1 MVSLSIGEAFA
12 VPAPVLVVHDDAET
26 RDVALAALRSAGLEA
41 VALADPMVALDAIEA
56 DSRVRVLVTSTT
68 FPAGKP
74 NGVAL
79 GRMLKAKRH
88 PLKVAFIASLEEDQ
102 PLRKG
107 WERHSPWRLIVS
119 AQLTAHSKLRRDGT
133 EKVSTINEVDTTDER
148 ALKPIET

>member
-88 PLKVAFIASLEEDQ
+88 PLKVVFIASLEDQ
-102 PLRKG
+102 PLTEG
-107 WERHSPWRLIVS
+107 LGEALPLVLDP
-119 AQLTAHSKLRRDGT
+119 LTLVRA
-133 EKVSTINEVDTTDER
+133 VER
-148 ALKPIET
+148 ALAPEN

>member
-88 PLKVAFIASLEEDQ
+88 PLKVVFIASLEDQ
-102 PLRKG
+102 PLTEG
-107 WERHSPWRLIVS
+107 LGEALPL
-119 AQLTAHSKLRRDGT
+119 ALDPLTLVRA
-133 EKVSTINEVDTTDER
+133 VER
-148 ALKPIET
+148 ALASEN